1 MQKRFLT
8 RKNAAQYLTEQRGLP
23 TTYSTLQKFA
33 CLGGGP
39 IYRIFGNKAV
49 YTEQDLDSF
58 AESKLSA
65 PRRSTSELEVA

>member
-23 TTYSTLQKFA
+23 TTYSTFQKFA

-39 IYRIFGNKAV
+39 IYRIFGNEPV
-49 YTEQDLDSF
+49 YTDQRLGQ
-58 AESKLSA
+58 LRGVQTIGSA
-65 PRRSTSELEVA
+65 AVDF